1 MAVAAAADIR
11 FLVSCE
17 HAVNRIPQEYAAAF
31 AGHRELLASHQ
42 GYDAGALQ
50 MGRDL
55 AAALAAPLFA
65 ATVSRLLVDA
75 NRSRGHP
82 GLYSKISRGL
92 PPAQRRAILSGYY
105 LPYRR
110 QVEDHVAALVA
121 GGSRVI
127 HFSAHS
133 FTPELHGELRRA
145 DVGLLYDPSRAGEQR
160 LCLAWQ
166 HAIAAVAPRLRVR
179 RNYPYTGIADGFTA
193 ALRRRFDGDRYLGIE
208 LEINQKH
215 VFAGTRHWRA
225 VRRALVEALHRA
237 FAAGAGAA
245 GET

>member
-1 MAVAAAADIR
+1 MAVAAAGIR
-11 FLVSCE
+11 FVVSCE
-17 HAVNRIPQEYAAAF
+17 HGVNRIPQEYAAAF
-31 AGHRELLASHQ
+31 AGEQKLLASHQ

-50 MGRDL
+50 MGREL

-65 ATVSRLLVDA
+65 ATVSRLLIDA

-92 PPAQRRAILSGYY
+92 PPAQRRAIFRGYY
-105 LPYRR
+105 LPYRQ
-110 QVEDHVAALVA
+110 QVEDRIEALIA

-127 HFSAHS
+127 HFSSHS

-145 DVGLLYDPSRAGEQR
+145 DVGLLYDPSRVGERR

-166 HAIAAVAPRLRVR
+166 QAIAEVAPQLQVR
-179 RNYPYTGIADGFTA
+179 RNYPYTGVSDGFTA

-208 LEINQKH
+208 LEINQKQ
-215 VFAGTRHWRA
+215 VFGAAGRWRA
-225 VRRALVEALHRA
+225 LRRSLIAALRRA
-237 FAAGAGAA
+237 FAAGAEAA